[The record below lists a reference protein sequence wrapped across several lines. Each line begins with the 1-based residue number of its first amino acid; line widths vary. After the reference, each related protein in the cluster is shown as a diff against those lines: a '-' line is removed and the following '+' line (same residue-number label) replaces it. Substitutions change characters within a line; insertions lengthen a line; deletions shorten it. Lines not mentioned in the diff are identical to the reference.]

1 VRHPSGRPQQ
11 PPGTSAA
18 ETGSPTSC
26 SAGRRGPLQ
35 PRAGEA
41 FVPGNERPGREAVAG
56 WGSGVPARSVEHL
69 SKRFGDRIAFE
80 DVSFE
85 MGHGEVFA
93 SLGPSGAGDGDGSE
107 AAASYDPA
115 LAPIGSG
122 EEPRRSRRGVKEDA
136 VPTAT
141 DRDFLDMP
149 VSDVRRVTHSGRDH
163 HVVLLREPESGRRLP
178 IWIGREH
185 ALELALR
192 LLGHAADLA
201 RPLGSD
207 LSARLVQALG
217 GSLREVR
224 IDRLTQGTYYAV
236 IVVEGPHGAAEVDAR
251 PSDALALALVV
262 GAPIRADRAV
272 VETTESD
279 ETVAAALVAIDSQDA
294 AGAQALLDEMTEE
307 AEGQER

>member
-1 VRHPSGRPQQ
+1 
-11 PPGTSAA
+11 
-18 ETGSPTSC
+18 
-26 SAGRRGPLQ
+26 
-35 PRAGEA
+35 
-41 FVPGNERPGREAVAG
+41 
-56 WGSGVPARSVEHL
+56 
-69 SKRFGDRIAFE
+69 
-80 DVSFE
+80 
-85 MGHGEVFA
+85 M
-93 SLGPSGAGDGDGSE
+93 
-107 AAASYDPA
+107 
-115 LAPIGSG
+115 
-122 EEPRRSRRGVKEDA
+122 
-136 VPTAT
+136 PTAT

-149 VSDVRRVTHSGRDH
+149 VSDVRRVTHSGQAD

-192 LLGHAADLA
+192 LLGHGSDLA

-262 GAPIRADRAV
+262 GAPVRADRAV

-279 ETVAAALVAIDSQDA
+279 DTVAEALAAIDSPGRRWRANPPRRADRGGRAPGKVKPGQGRTIA
-294 AGAQALLDEMTEE
+294 TLRVVWLPAGQV
-307 AEGQER
+307 